1 METRLPAP
9 CVVVLVGA
17 SAAGKT
23 TWAADHFGAN
33 EVVSSD
39 GLRAMVGTGS
49 DDQEASTAAFALLET
64 IVEERLR
71 RRLTTVIDTLGFDA
85 KRRSGWIETAHGF
98 DMPIYAVLFD
108 TPGDECERRNSKRDA
123 PIPKSVLRKQVARFS
138 KVSDTIGD
146 DGFDGVLTEQA
157 IAVVPPQFISMPDA
171 EPETSA
177 SSSTSHTFGLILS
190 RFDWPDGPESRAE
203 QLSSIAGRAEKAG
216 FRDLWVMDHF
226 RQIPQVGRAWE
237 DIPESYTTL
246 SYLAAETSTIR
257 LGTLVTGV
265 TYRNPAHLGKLIAT
279 LDVLSGGRANCG
291 IGLAW
296 DRAEHRGY
304 GWDFPDTSD
313 RYDLL
318 EDTLQMLP
326 LLWGKGSPSFE
337 GKVLKAEELTC
348 YPRPIQERI
357 PILVGGSGET
367 RTLRLVASY
376 ADACNLF
383 GNPDRV
389 RHKVDVLH
397 SHCEAVDR
405 DPAEVEVTHLTNA
418 LVTPDRSS
426 LRDRIEAL
434 RGRNTSAEDF
444 SRRNNAGTAE
454 DHMDLFSA
462 YSAAGAS
469 HSIVSMPDV
478 HIEGSIE
485 AFAEVITT
493 LSES

>member
-1 METRLPAP
+1 MKTKLPAP
-9 CVVVLVGA
+9 SVVVLVGA

-23 TWAADHFGAN
+23 TWAAEHFGAN

-39 GLRAMVGTGS
+39 ALRAMVGTGS
-49 DDQEASTAAFALLET
+49 DDQEASTAAFALLKT

-85 KRRSGWIETAHGF
+85 KRRAGWVETAHGF

-108 TPGDECERRNSKRDA
+108 TPGEECERRNSKRDA
-123 PIPKSVLRKQVARFS
+123 PVPKAVLRKQVARFS
-138 KVSDTIGD
+138 KVSDTIRD

-157 IAVVPPQFISMPDA
+157 IAVVPPQFASMPDA
-171 EPETSA
+171 EPETTASPSA
-177 SSSTSHTFGLILS
+177 SHTFGLTLS
-190 RFDWPDGPESRAE
+190 RFDWPDGPERRAE
-203 QLSSIAGRAEKAG
+203 QLSSIASRAEEAG
-216 FRDLWVMDHF
+216 FRDLCVMDHF

-237 DIPESYTTL
+237 DIPESYAAL
-246 SYLAAETSTIR
+246 SYLAAKTSRIR

-304 GWDFPDTSD
+304 GWEFPDTGD

-337 GKVLKAEELTC
+337 GKVFKAEELTC

-376 ADACNLF
+376 ADASNFF
-383 GNPDRV
+383 GAPDRV

-397 SHCEAVDR
+397 DHCEAVDR
-405 DPAEVEVTHLTNA
+405 DPAEIEVTHLITA
-418 LVTPDRSS
+418 LVAPDRKS

-434 RGRNTSAEDF
+434 RGRNTSAEEF

-454 DHMDLFSA
+454 DHMDLFSE

-493 LSES
+493 LVES